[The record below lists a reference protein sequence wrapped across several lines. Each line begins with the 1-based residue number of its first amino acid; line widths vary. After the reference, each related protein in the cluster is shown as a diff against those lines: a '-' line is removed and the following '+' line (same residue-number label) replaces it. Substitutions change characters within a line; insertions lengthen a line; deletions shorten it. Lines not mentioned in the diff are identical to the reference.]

1 MSEPEEWIAVSGP
14 GLVSAKAEDTAIPD
28 EVLGDPRL
36 SLVAKGL
43 YALALSEQ
51 GKPINPYD
59 DAVEEVEDLRM
70 AIDELVTAGLVVRL
84 TGA

>member
-14 GLVSAKAEDTAIPD
+14 RPVSGKAEDTAIPD

-43 YALALSEQ
+43 YALALSGQ
-51 GKPINPYD
+51 GRPINPYE
-59 DAVEEVEDLRM
+59 DAVEAADDIRA
-70 AIDELVTAGLVVRL
+70 AIKELVAAGLVVRVQ
-84 TGA
+84 